1 MVKEEERKD
10 VFKDSQVQEPCNGH
24 PARSHL
30 PPAHQD
36 HHRRRLYPT
45 SASSSSAPD
54 KSLASPSSISC
65 TTSFPLREHMG
76 WAIGTSFV
84 SFDAL
89 VQKINTEGIALQGSG
104 WVRLALDK
112 KLKDL
117 VVETTANQMKGSACS
132 HHAHFLK
139 KPREKRR

>member
-1 MVKEEERKD
+1 MVKEEERND
-10 VFKDSQVQEPCNGH
+10 VFKDSQVQEPC
-24 PARSHL
+24 
-30 PPAHQD
+30 
-36 HHRRRLYPT
+36 
-45 SASSSSAPD
+45 
-54 KSLASPSSISC
+54 
-65 TTSFPLREHMG
+65 